1 MNFFGRGVMATTGS
15 RLTLP
20 TANLIAAYDARAGV
34 TDDGSGLC
42 SAWADQSGNGF
53 TASQGTS
60 GKRPTITTTG
70 GFASLQFDGS
80 ADALVAT
87 GLSAAAG
94 IKTVYAVVNPTTVG
108 SAYRFLI
115 DIASGRLGFGILA
128 SGKWGAFDGA
138 DRDSGITAATG
149 LQRLSTEVVTGS
161 SRVWRNGTVGSTT
174 GWTASPALGGAVAIG
189 AFSNAGVLYFAGHVC
204 ALYIYGAARDTA
216 VEAYITQEWGV

>member
-53 TASQGTS
+53 NATQTTAGARPAISSTGGLASLLFNGTS
-60 GKRPTITTTG
+60 HQLFTPAITATTG
-70 GFASLQFDGS
+70 VKTIYVVSKQTSVPTNYRTIFSPSPQLFGVVPSVGIYGMYDGT
-80 ADALVAT
+80 AR
-87 GLSAAAG
+87 G
-94 IKTVYAVVNPTTVG
+94 
-108 SAYRFLI
+108 
-115 DIASGRLGFGILA
+115 
-128 SGKWGAFDGA
+128 
-138 DRDSGITAATG
+138 SGIT
-149 LQRLSTEVVTGS
+149 
-161 SRVWRNGTVGSTT
+161 STT
-174 GWTASPALGGAVAIG
+174 NLTRLAFETLYAASTARTWVNGVAGTAHAWTGTGAIPLGSIG
-189 AFSNAGVLYFAGHVC
+189 AFNRGSDFFAGHIL